1 MSAPRDRRMSGL
13 KRRRGVIAIAVV
25 LLAGLA
31 LVAIT
36 ARADPNVLWN
46 IVHGQCVPDQQ
57 QHGNPSPCARVDL
70 SGGEAAGF
78 AVLKDIKGATQF
90 LLIPTRPIDGIESGV
105 LLAPDAPN
113 YFAAAWQ
120 GSDLVA
126 AKLSHSPPRDV
137 LSLAVNSN
145 ISRSQNQLHIHID
158 CLRGD
163 VHDALARAAPLVG
176 PHWTLLPMP
185 LAGHRYRAMRV
196 DGETLGDN
204 DPFKLLARGMP
215 GAAADMGH
223 HTLVVVGMG
232 FDGGPGFII
241 LDDQAGLT
249 DLAHG
254 EDLQD
259 HDCALGR

>member
-1 MSAPRDRRMSGL
+1 MSALRARRMSWL
-13 KRRRGVIAIAVV
+13 KRRRGVIATAVA

-46 IVHGQCVPDQQ
+46 IVHGQCVPGQQ

-70 SGGEAAGF
+70 SAGEAAGF
-78 AVLKDIKGATQF
+78 AILKDIKGATQF
-90 LLIPTRPIDGIESGV
+90 LLIPTRHIDGIESGT
-105 LLAPDAPN
+105 LLAADAPN

-120 GSDLVA
+120 ERDLVG
-126 AKLSHSPPRDV
+126 AKLSRSLPRDV
-137 LSLAVNSN
+137 LSLAVNSD

-158 CLRGD
+158 CLRAD

-196 DGETLGDN
+196 DGETLGNN
-204 DPFKLLARGMP
+204 DPFKLLARGVP
-215 GAAADMGH
+215 GAVANMGH
-223 HTLVVVGMG
+223 HTLAVVGMW
-232 FDGGPGFII
+232 FDGTPGFII
-241 LDDQAGLT
+241 LDDQAGLIN
-249 DLAHG
+249 LAHS